1 MKVVLGWNALA
12 LPSSNSYNYLKEV
25 EGAARIFNEHGN
37 FIHAVIR
44 SRVKNHAQAD
54 DLFQDFFLSLVCK
67 PPPAGIKKLKSY
79 LFAAITNDIADA
91 ARRVEKYQARMHR
104 YAEHL
109 RYITANGDPEKTL
122 AGAEEMNRA
131 FELIER
137 RLQPS
142 EARAIILRY
151 RDDFSIQEVAQ
162 TMRVDNRSVS
172 KYLYK
177 GLKKIRQLLKIEED
191 ECDDRSQS

>member
-1 MKVVLGWNALA
+1 MKVVLGRNALT
-12 LPSSNSYNYLKEV
+12 LLSSNSYNYLNEV
-25 EGAARIFNEHGN
+25 EGAARIFTEHGN

-44 SRVKNHAQAD
+44 SQVKDHARAD

-67 PPPAGIKKLKSY
+67 PPPASIKKLKSY
-79 LFAAITNDIADA
+79 LFAAITNDIVDA

-122 AGAEEMNRA
+122 AGAEEMNRM
-131 FELIER
+131 FELMER

-142 EARAIILRY
+142 EARAITLRY
-151 RDDFSIQEVAQ
+151 RDDFSIQEVAE

-177 GLKKIRQLLKIEED
+177 GLKKIRQLLTVKED
-191 ECDDRSQS
+191 KSNGRS

>member
-1 MKVVLGWNALA
+1 MKLVLGRNPLA
-12 LPSSNSYNYLKEV
+12 LPSSNSYDYPKGV
-25 EGAARIFNEHGN
+25 ERAACIFTEHGD

-44 SRVKNHAQAD
+44 SRVKDHAQAD

-67 PPPAGIKKLKSY
+67 PPPASVKKLKSY
-79 LFAAITNDIADA
+79 LFRAITNDMVDA
-91 ARRVEKYQARMHR
+91 VRRVEKYRARMHR
-104 YAEHL
+104 YAEPL
-109 RYITANGDPEKTL
+109 RYITGNGDPEKTL
-122 AGAEEMNRA
+122 AGAEEMNRT

-142 EARAIILRY
+142 EARAITLRY
-151 RDDFSIQEVAQ
+151 RNDFSIQEIAE

-177 GLKKIRQLLKIEED
+177 GLKKIRQLLTVKED
-191 ECDDRSQS
+191 KSDDRSQP